1 MHNTILPRILFAVQ
15 TGTWNGEL
23 VLSLENICSSQHL
36 RHM

>member
-1 MHNTILPRILFAVQ
+1 MHNTILPRVLSAVQ

-23 VLSLENICSSQHL
+23 MLSLENIFSTQHL